1 MKVSILAAAVA
12 VFSLNSLTPP
22 ARAAQLGDPAPELQI
37 AEWVK
42 GEPVKLADLKG
53 KKVAVVE
60 FWATWCGPCRVS
72 IPHLTELQK
81 KFKDVVII
89 GISDEEVATV
99 RRYVERM
106 GDQMDYRVAVD
117 KDNKTGEGYMGAFG
131 VDAIP
136 HAFVVDKE
144 GRIVWHGHP
153 MDRLETVL
161 QDLHSGKFS
170 LERARKQAEAMT
182 KLEAFAQAVLT
193 GDDEKAGT
201 LGKELETLDAEV
213 GPILP
218 DRKFNA
224 EEIRKLL
231 QFRMALNEYQQA
243 LAQEAPE
250 GTVAKL
256 EKRLTELAPK
266 DFDVATFKQR
276 MANARLFTRY
286 ARAAAGMSPTNDL
299 PELARQLRELKG
311 ATAEELN
318 EWAWTLLTDER
329 IQQRDTDLALHLAKA
344 ALDASGGT
352 NASVLDTYARAL
364 FDTGKVDEAIEYQKK
379 AVAATRDEDLRQMLH
394 EVLQRYEAAAT
405 NRAARK

>member
-12 VFSLNSLTPP
+12 VFSLNALTLP

-131 VDAIP
+131 VDTIP

-161 QDLHSGKFS
+161 QDLQSGKFS

-250 GTVAKL
+250 ETVAKL

-329 IQQRDTDLALHLAKA
+329 IQQRDPDLALHLAKA

-379 AVAATRDEDLRQMLH
+379 AVAATRDEDLRQMLR

-405 NRAARK
+405 NRATRK